1 MGPDTAPAALSPFYR
16 PTDHMASGHLAATCL
31 CAKLALEFATMPGRD
46 VNRANTAI
54 GLSATQLGDVRQVF
68 VVDLP
73 EGAKAPQVFI
83 NRESLSKKEGGVSP
97 RRAACRCPASAPM
110 SSERFTRNF
119 GHWTR
124 PVRRSSAN
132 TRPGLRPRVGQG
144 CPAPRP
150 AWRRGADAARRFRPS
165 GGRARHWTEPG
176 FDGPVGHCPQD
187 LCGHVRRRRST
198 TH

>member
-124 PVRRSSAN
+124 PVRRSSSEHPA
-132 TRPGLRPRVGQG
+132 GAQAALRPRMSRASAGV
-144 CPAPRP
+144 AT
-150 AWRRGADAARRFRPS
+150 
-165 GGRARHWTEPG
+165 GR
-176 FDGPVGHCPQD
+176 
-187 LCGHVRRRRST
+187 
-198 TH
+198 